1 MQVLCKS
8 FLILRTSSHIQII
21 NKHNA
26 YSIKWLQSLY
36 VDFATNFYFFLP
48 FKIFIVAPLISPYLM
63 PYVAINLFTSFIA
76 SAFNAASLSACSIS
90 IFLSI
95 SLTVL
100 IPTLPLIMYQS
111 FYFFFNL

>member
-1 MQVLCKS
+1 
-8 FLILRTSSHIQII
+8 
-21 NKHNA
+21 
-26 YSIKWLQSLY
+26 
-36 VDFATNFYFFLP
+36 
-48 FKIFIVAPLISPYLM
+48 M

-100 IPTLPLIMYQS
+100 IPTLSLIMYQS
-111 FYFFFNL
+111 FYFFFSL